1 MNPHCECELAGYCNR
16 HQTNK
21 NEDQL
26 AVCKGTATFKDDCG
40 FRFWKAWETGRLGA
54 TAQES
59 PQLEE
64 WDWCEPALMTR
75 GLGDYAERI
84 MKSVGITE
92 DRYAEIKEKF
102 GLPATCNCKARKK
115 WLNAVGQYIGIGR

>member
-40 FRFWKAWETGRLGA
+40 FRFLKAWEPVKGRKRDA
-54 TAQES
+54 
-59 PQLEE
+59 
-64 WDWCEPALMTR
+64 ALMTR